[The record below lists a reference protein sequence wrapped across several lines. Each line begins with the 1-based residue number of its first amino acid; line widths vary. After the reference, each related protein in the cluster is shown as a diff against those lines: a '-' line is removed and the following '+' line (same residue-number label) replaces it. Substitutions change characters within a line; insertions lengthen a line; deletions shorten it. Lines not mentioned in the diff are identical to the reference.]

1 MLLVLN
7 SKWHRNLLKKWC
19 HVHVRFRSVW
29 TQPYFIEHRSKEKKL
44 AEKENA
50 DGSVPMKK
58 VGGWED
64 DTYVAHA
71 DGKKAYQASFSLALA
86 RTFGGTFLMAAFL
99 KLVHDCLMFVSP
111 QILKWVFIVDKNI

>member
-1 MLLVLN
+1 M
-7 SKWHRNLLKKWC
+7 
-19 HVHVRFRSVW
+19 
-29 TQPYFIEHRSKEKKL
+29 
-44 AEKENA
+44 AEKESA
-50 DGSVPMKK
+50 DGSVSMKK
-58 VGGWED
+58 VGGGKD

-111 QILKWVFIVDKNI
+111 QILK